1 MTVLS
6 PLTGLALAGL
16 SGGALAAIYLWRK
29 SLAQLKQA
37 TSDRLVLTQH
47 LNEKQ
52 QVLDLITTSAFEG
65 VYWVDPDRMIY
76 LSANR
81 RGAEALQYS
90 EESIAGVDLETIH
103 REETPFLAD
112 QFEKL
117 RKEEP
122 SLRFQIPAY
131 RRDGKR
137 FLVELC
143 CAFVM
148 LNNKPTILALGRD
161 LSRWVDS
168 NRKYQKLNQLYAM
181 LSQSSRAI
189 NHASEATGLLK
200 EICDVAIREGGFDS
214 AWLGE
219 RVEQSIRPIY
229 RSGKALDFIDKLN
242 ITLDGSATGQGP
254 TGQAMASGQ
263 VVCYNHIE
271 TNEIFLP
278 WKDVILES
286 GVRSVASVP
295 FLVRGVPT
303 YVIVLYSHIRQYI
316 DPEMAALLQK
326 LGEDVSQALAQLQVE
341 ANRQKALIQVKQ
353 LSKAVEQSADAIM
366 IISTSG
372 LVEYVNPRFTEIT
385 GYSEAEM
392 VGLEPGLL
400 CATEAEAV
408 KYHTIFKDLKKG
420 RSWKGDFRNKRKS
433 GELYWS
439 QDTISPIRDE
449 DGGITH
455 FISTA
460 EDYTELRKA
469 QDMIERLAFYDP
481 LTNLPNRRL
490 LQDRMRQA
498 IEGGRREGHQVAIMF
513 LDLDKFKHINDSLGH
528 PAGDQLL
535 REIAQRLSDSVRAM
549 DTVAR
554 LGGDEFTVV
563 LSEIHN
569 LNDVV
574 HVAEKILDRIQ
585 KPVVLEGFAM
595 HVTTSIGITLF
606 PGDGTDIN
614 DLLRNADLAMY
625 HSKSLGRNNFQFYTE
640 EINQKALSHVDL
652 ERRLRKAID
661 SESFVLHYQ
670 PQVSIQTGE
679 ITGIEALVRWVTVD
693 QGVVPPNEFI
703 PLAEET
709 GLIEPIGEWVLQ
721 RALKEASRF
730 MDIVKNPVKVAVNLS
745 AYQFKRADR
754 LKSRIREIIDASGLD
769 PSLIELELTES
780 MLVDNVQGT
789 IETLNELRLMG
800 ITLAIDDFGT
810 GYSSLN
816 YLKRFPIDIL
826 KIDRSFVH
834 DLQTNPN
841 DAAITAAIVAMGHQ
855 LKLKVVAE
863 GVENRAQLAFLKG
876 CKCDYYQGYFF
887 SAPVPIDRLI
897 DLYRK
902 QEKRSGTGG
911 QGEAGAALK

>member
-1 MTVLS
+1 MTA
-6 PLTGLALAGL
+6 LTPIAQLALAGL
-16 SGGALAAIYLWRK
+16 SAGALAALYLWRK
-29 SLAQLKQA
+29 SSGQLKNSQHDL
-37 TSDRLVLTQH
+37 SVLSQQ
-47 LNEKQ
+47 LAEKQ

-65 VYWVDPDRMIY
+65 VYWVDPDRMMY

-81 RGAEALQYS
+81 RGAEALLYNEQT
-90 EESIAGVDLETIH
+90 IVGVDLERIH
-103 REETPFLAD
+103 REETPYLRE
-112 QFEKL
+112 QFDKL
-117 RKEEP
+117 RNGEP
-122 SLRFQIPAY
+122 SLRFQITAY
-131 RRDGKR
+131 RKDGKR

-143 CAFVM
+143 CGFVL
-148 LNNKPTILALGRD
+148 LNHKPTILALGRD

-168 NRKYQKLNQLYAM
+168 NRRYQKLNQLYAM

-189 NHASEATGLLK
+189 NHSSDATGLLR
-200 EICDVAIREGGFDS
+200 EICEIAIREGGFDS

-219 RVEQSIRPIY
+219 RSGGSIHPVYQS
-229 RSGKALDFIDKLN
+229 GNTLGFIERLH
-242 ITLDGSATGQGP
+242 ITLDGSENSQGP
-254 TGQAMASGQ
+254 TGQAMMRGE
-263 VVCYNHIE
+263 VVCYNHIDA
-271 TNEIFLP
+271 NDVFLP
-278 WKDVILES
+278 WKDIILES

-295 FLVRGVPT
+295 FLVKGVPA
-303 YVIVLYSHIRQYI
+303 YVIVLYSHHRQYI
-316 DPEMAALLQK
+316 DPEMSALLQK
-326 LGEDVSQALAQLQVE
+326 LSEDVNQALVQMQIE
-341 ANRQKALIQVKQ
+341 ATRQRALIQVNQ

-385 GYSEAEM
+385 GYSEDEM
-392 VGLEPGLL
+392 IGLEPGLL
-400 CATEAEAV
+400 CATDAEAN
-408 KYHTIFKDLKKG
+408 KYQTIFEDLKKG

-449 DGGITH
+449 KGDITH

-498 IEGGRREGHQVAIMF
+498 IEGARREGQQVAIMF

-535 REIAQRLSDSVRAM
+535 REIAQRLTDSVRAM

-563 LSEIHN
+563 LSEIHH

-574 HVAEKILDRIQ
+574 HVAEKILERIQ
-585 KPVVLEGFAM
+585 KPVILEGFSM

-606 PGDGTDIN
+606 PNDGTDIN

-670 PQVSIQTGE
+670 PQLSIQTGE

-693 QGVVPPNEFI
+693 QGVVPPHEFI

-721 RALKEASRF
+721 RALQEASRF
-730 MDIVKNPVKVAVNLS
+730 MDIVKKPVKVAVNLS

-754 LKSRIREIIDASGLD
+754 LKSRIREIIGASGMD

-789 IETLNELRLMG
+789 IETLSELREMG

-855 LKLKVVAE
+855 LRLKVVAE

-876 CKCDYYQGYFF
+876 CKCDFYQGYFF
-887 SAPVPIDRLI
+887 SAPVPMDRLI
-897 DLYRK
+897 ELYRK
-902 QEKRSGTGG
+902 QEKRPPAGG
-911 QGEAGAALK
+911 QGETSASAL